1 MDDLWVW
8 LLVIV
13 SIGQHHHQKGRS
25 WGFNQQPK
33 LDWTPTRMGTY
44 THINRDNQIQWIVS
58 SLQYWARVLQ
68 QKGCMFFNHYHIGIL
83 SQHIV
88 EYPPMIGTPR
98 WIDLIWSNTAFRC
111 RFIHQNHG
119 SFSLRS
125 KENWENTRLHWAHR
139 KPGDHHPIHDWNE
152 RPTEKSHGRNRKK
165 HMAFLLW

>member
-1 MDDLWVW
+1 MGFQSTTKTGLDTYKNGYIYTYKPWQPNTMD
-8 LLVIV
+8 
-13 SIGQHHHQKGRS
+13 
-25 WGFNQQPK
+25 
-33 LDWTPTRMGTY
+33 
-44 THINRDNQIQWIVS
+44 IVS

-68 QKGCMFFNHYHIGIL
+68 QKGCMLFNHYHIGIL

>member
-1 MDDLWVW
+1 MGFQSTTKTGLDTYKNGYIYTYKPWQPNTMD
-8 LLVIV
+8 
-13 SIGQHHHQKGRS
+13 
-25 WGFNQQPK
+25 
-33 LDWTPTRMGTY
+33 
-44 THINRDNQIQWIVS
+44 IVS

-68 QKGCMFFNHYHIGIL
+68 QKGCMFFNHHHIGIL

-125 KENWENTRLHWAHR
+125 KENWENTRLHWAHLNNVLLSPKTWGSSSNPR
-139 KPGDHHPIHDWNE
+139 LK
-152 RPTEKSHGRNRKK
+152 RASNRKK
-165 HMAFLLW
+165 PW